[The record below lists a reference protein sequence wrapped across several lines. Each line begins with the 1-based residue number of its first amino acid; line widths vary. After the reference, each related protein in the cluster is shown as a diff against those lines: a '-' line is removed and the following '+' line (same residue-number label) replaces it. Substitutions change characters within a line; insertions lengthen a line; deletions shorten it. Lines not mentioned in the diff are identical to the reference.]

1 MKKIRVLIY
10 IFAFS
15 IASYSLALSQSDEDY
30 IYNRESFLE
39 PGTVEDEISQEPPKI
54 INYPFAL
61 GPKFGVILGGSYING
76 FSPYLGVIFE
86 FPFNR
91 FVGMQANLIY
101 HQYNITVENYRWV
114 RGNVGSAVIPLTTT
128 ALGGASVL
136 NYLEAQLYFKVY
148 IKKFWIGVGV
158 GINLFLGGT
167 IQRWYTFTPG
177 GTSLDGI
184 ISDNIGIFAEEVEA
198 ETVFYLAFNIGYVTE
213 LANDVFLFPEL
224 YTHIYA
230 FDRFFLNKEW
240 FVIGGNLALGYKF

>member
-1 MKKIRVLIY
+1 MKKIRVFVY

-15 IASYSLALSQSDEDY
+15 IASHSLVFSQNDQDY

-39 PGTVEDEISQEPPKI
+39 PGTVEEEISQEPPKI
-54 INYPFAL
+54 VNYPFAL
-61 GPKFGVILGGSYING
+61 GPKFGFILGGSYING
-76 FSPYLGVIFE
+76 FSPYLGIILE

-91 FVGMQANLIY
+91 FIGMQANLVY
-101 HQYNITVENYRWV
+101 HQYNITIENFRWV
-114 RGNVGSAVIPLTTT
+114 RPSINSAVTPLTTS
-128 ALGGASVL
+128 ALGGTSVL

-148 IKKFWIGVGV
+148 MSKFWIGAGV

-167 IQRWYTFTPG
+167 IQRWYTLTSGTDLG
-177 GTSLDGI
+177 GVI
-184 ISDNIGIFAEEVEA
+184 DNIGIFSEEVEA
-198 ETVFYLAFNIGYVTE
+198 ETIFYLAFNIGYVTE
-213 LANDVFLFPEL
+213 LSNDVFLFPEL